1 MQILSATQVLSDVF
15 PNAELPIKSTF
26 VVRLQGVPGGDWDI
40 ETALADVAPASQ
52 VWESDTGAV
61 GYTSD
66 DRTSAEHLYLP
77 GCVYRVNLGSGN
89 QGPTG
94 TLHETSL
101 NNFR

>member
-1 MQILSATQVLSDVF
+1 MQILIATQVESDVF

-26 VVRLQGVPGGDWDI
+26 VVRLQGTINGDWDI
-40 ETALADVAPASQ
+40 ETALADAATP
-52 VWESDTGAV
+52 VWESDTGGL

-66 DRTSAEHLYLP
+66 DKTSAEHLYLP

-89 QGPTG
+89 QGPIG